1 MDALEKLVS
10 FIASDVIGRVTALL
24 IGIVASSIVY
34 QNLIMVE
41 KNTQLDSKEQLI
53 SVKEERIKSVNDQ
66 LNVLKSQLSYK
77 PYKDKQKFEDLTQKN
92 KELEK
97 ENTTL
102 SKVVDELKII
112 SQSPNVGDIAN
123 DISVLKE
130 ENVVLKSKLSGYES
144 NVLIENEVVDLGK
157 SWSGFGGVVIFGIE
171 ELSVIGHGTA
181 RLSVNGTTISR
192 KILPG
197 DQLKFE
203 VGIHK
208 YLLNIQTIEYVRSE
222 VKISVTKQI

>member
-112 SQSPNVGDIAN
+112 SQSPNAGDIAN